1 MTRRRNWVCYGSVVS
16 LVFLSASSEGQ
27 TVSFR
32 ESGRP
37 RTEYPVSSYPRGI
50 ASGDF
55 NGDGLPDVAAGSYSA
70 VSVLLAAPDGTGLQP
85 ARDYPVGGY
94 PVSVAVGDVNN
105 DGKLDIVSA
114 NSYNVSLL
122 LGNGD
127 GTFQSPRTTNL
138 GSSAGSIAS
147 GDFDGDGRMDL
158 AIVASGSVQLL
169 LS

>member
-27 TVSFR
+27 TVSFH

-122 LGNGD
+122 RGNGD
-127 GTFQSPRTTNL
+127 GTFLSSTTL
-138 GSSAGSIAS
+138 AYS
-147 GDFDGDGRMDL
+147 FDSL
-158 AIVASGSVQLL
+158 AFIG
-169 LS
+169 